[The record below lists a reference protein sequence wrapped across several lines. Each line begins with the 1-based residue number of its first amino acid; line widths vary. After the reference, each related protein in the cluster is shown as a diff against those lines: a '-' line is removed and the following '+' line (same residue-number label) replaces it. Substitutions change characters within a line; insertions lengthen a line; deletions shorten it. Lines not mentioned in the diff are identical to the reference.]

1 MREIKFKTLVL
12 HSTCEVLSC
21 KIACCAAAKVGQ
33 WNAFFECLVCALA
46 THNLKQYL
54 GKRNLHKS
62 YTYIKQV
69 NLACLNNARI
79 TKDALCT

>member
-21 KIACCAAAKVGQ
+21 KIACCAGAHCTAKVRQ

-54 GKRNLHKS
+54 LKKKNLHKS
-62 YTYIKQV
+62 YTYV
-69 NLACLNNARI
+69 H
-79 TKDALCT
+79 

>member
-1 MREIKFKTLVL
+1 ML

-21 KIACCAAAKVGQ
+21 KIACCAGAHCTAKVGQ

-54 GKRNLHKS
+54 LKKRTCIKVN
-62 YTYIKQV
+62 TYV
-69 NLACLNNARI
+69 H
-79 TKDALCT
+79 